1 MITLRTC
8 NKIFVT
14 ILTSCCFRRS
24 DLGPKI
30 GYEAIGLVDSSL
42 PTIGVFAKATSQ
54 DTPKAAVET
63 TGENIRSTTQEEVGA
78 SYLVV
83 NVWPFAQEE
92 RKPYLSCVI
101 YQMFLHMQLNFTSA
115 IRRLLEVGRIRETL
129 LHLLEVGGLTL
140 KAM

>member
-8 NKIFVT
+8 NTIVVT

-83 NVWPFAQEE
+83 NVWPSAQEE
-92 RKPYLSCVI
+92 
-101 YQMFLHMQLNFTSA
+101 
-115 IRRLLEVGRIRETL
+115 VGL
-129 LHLLEVGGLTL
+129 VGGKYFHIPVVFKVGKFT
-140 KAM
+140 ATICIMCNNTRCFCICS